1 MKDLRLGEVEE
12 RFATIIWENEPLTS
26 GDLVKLA
33 EAQLNWKKS
42 TTYTVLKKLCE
53 RGLFENNSGL
63 VRALIS
69 HEEFHSMQSEEFVD
83 LTFNGSLPAFIAAFT
98 SRKKLSDKEISEI
111 KKMIESIKED

>member
-53 RGLFENNSGL
+53 RGLFAQATFAPFSIQGRDVKFRHRVRLYKRNLQKNS
-63 VRALIS
+63 
-69 HEEFHSMQSEEFVD
+69 
-83 LTFNGSLPAFIAAFT
+83 
-98 SRKKLSDKEISEI
+98 
-111 KKMIESIKED
+111 